1 MYSESVLTFT
11 CLHTWAESKQLIHK
25 KVQEQDSKYM
35 FREELILTL
44 RKACNMLQF
53 IINIFLNMQSLE
65 QGEIYMKASN
75 ATAFGL
81 KLVTNPQP
89 TNSLNHCSLP
99 SANQQ
104 DPQLN
109 VVNLGQKQEKPI
121 F

>member
-1 MYSESVLTFT
+1 MYSESVLTLT

-25 KVQEQDSKYM
+25 KVQEQDNKYM

-53 IINIFLNMQSLE
+53 ITNIFLNMQSLE

-81 KLVTNPQP
+81 KLVTR
-89 TNSLNHCSLP
+89 TP
-99 SANQQ
+99 STTA
-104 DPQLN
+104 PSH
-109 VVNLGQKQEKPI
+109 
-121 F
+121 